1 MTSLR
6 LDYVALTDVGLRRS
20 TNQDSGYA
28 SSRLIAVADGMGGA
42 AAGDLASAE
51 TMNIVRELDRDLPD
65 IDPLDALGR
74 AVAHANRRLG
84 ELVRD
89 DPAVEGMGTTLE
101 AMLWDG
107 HQFATAHIGDSR
119 AYLLRDGELRQI
131 STDHTFV
138 QSLVEEGKITPEEA
152 RVHPHRSL
160 LLRVMLGRDD
170 NEADLDRFE
179 GRLGD
184 RFLLCSDGLSDMVER
199 GVIEQVL
206 RDSETIDLAA
216 TELVRLALEAGG
228 HDNVTVVIGELV
240 DAASDRDP
248 HLSSADGRPQLVGAA
263 SDGPRPPSE
272 HRMGQSEAPAA
283 MTSSPRAVDPEEIR
297 YAPQEPSRWRWV
309 RRTLALV
316 VVLGV
321 LGVGAFYAYQWSQD
335 QYYVAEADGNVAI
348 YRGVQ
353 VDIPGLTLSSVEER
367 TDIPTDEL
375 PEFTARQV
383 RAGIDA
389 TDRTDADQIVSDLAS
404 FVPEPEPEPEES
416 PSPSPSPSPDDESQ
430 ALDALA
436 VVGR

>member
-84 ELVRD
+84 ELVRE

-119 AYLLRDGELRQI
+119 AYLLRDGELHQI

-184 RFLLCSDGLSDMVER
+184 RFLLCSDGLSDMVD
-199 GVIEQVL
+199 GDVIETVL

-283 MTSSPRAVDPEEIR
+283 MDSTPRAVDPEEIR

-309 RRTLALV
+309 RRALALV

-321 LGVGAFYAYQWSQD
+321 LAAGAVYAYQWSQD

-389 TDRTDADQIVSDLAS
+389 TDRTDANQIITDLAS
-404 FVPEPEPEPEES
+404 FVPEPEPEES

-430 ALDALA
+430 ALDAA
-436 VVGR
+436 TVVAR

>member
-199 GVIEQVL
+199 DVIEQVL

-240 DAASDRDP
+240 DAASDPDP

-297 YAPQEPSRWRWV
+297 YAPREPSRWRWV

-353 VDIPGLTLSSVEER
+353 VDIPGLTLSSVEQR

-404 FVPEPEPEPEES
+404 FVPEPEPEAEES

-430 ALDALA
+430 ALDVVA

>member
-28 SSRLIAVADGMGGA
+28 SNRLIAVADGMGGA

-84 ELVRD
+84 ELVRE

-119 AYLLRDGELRQI
+119 AYLLRDGELHQI

-184 RFLLCSDGLSDMVER
+184 RFLLCSDGLSDMVDAD
-199 GVIEQVL
+199 VIETVL

-240 DAASDRDP
+240 DAASDLDP
-248 HLSSADGRPQLVGAA
+248 HLSSSDGRPQLVGAA

-283 MTSSPRAVDPEEIR
+283 MSSTPRAVDPEEIR

-309 RRTLALV
+309 RRALALA

-321 LGVGAFYAYQWSQD
+321 LAVGAFYAYQWSQD
-335 QYYVAEADGNVAI
+335 QYYVAESDGNVAI

-404 FVPEPEPEPEES
+404 FVPEPEPT
-416 PSPSPSPSPDDESQ
+416 PSPTPSPSPDADDESQ
-430 ALDALA
+430 AAGAGA
-436 VVGR
+436 VVLR

>member
-28 SSRLIAVADGMGGA
+28 SHRLIAVADGMGGA

-51 TMNIVRELDRDLPD
+51 TMNIVRELDRELPD

-84 ELVRD
+84 ELVRE

-119 AYLLRDGELRQI
+119 AYLLRDGELHQI

-184 RFLLCSDGLSDMVER
+184 RFLLCSDGLSDMVD
-199 GVIEQVL
+199 GDVIEKVL

-240 DAASDRDP
+240 DAASDLDP
-248 HLSSADGRPQLVGAA
+248 HLSSSDGRPQLVGAA

-272 HRMGQSEAPAA
+272 HRMGHSEAPAA
-283 MTSSPRAVDPEEIR
+283 MSSTPRAVDPEEIR

-309 RRTLALV
+309 RRALALA

-321 LGVGAFYAYQWSQD
+321 IGVGAFYAYQWSQD
-335 QYYVAEADGNVAI
+335 QYYVAESDGNVAI

-404 FVPEPEPEPEES
+404 FVPEPEPEPEQS
-416 PSPSPSPSPDDESQ
+416 PSPSPSPSPDEESQ
-430 ALDALA
+430 ALDAVA
-436 VVGR
+436 VVRR

>member
-28 SSRLIAVADGMGGA
+28 SNRLIAVADGMGGA

-84 ELVRD
+84 ELVRE

-119 AYLLRDGELRQI
+119 AYLLRDGELHQI

-184 RFLLCSDGLSDMVER
+184 RFLLCSDGLSDMVDAD
-199 GVIEQVL
+199 VIETVL

-240 DAASDRDP
+240 DAASDLDP

-283 MTSSPRAVDPEEIR
+283 MSSTPRAVDPEEIR
-297 YAPQEPSRWRWV
+297 YAPREPSRWRWV
-309 RRTLALV
+309 RRALALA

-321 LGVGAFYAYQWSQD
+321 LAVGAFYAYQWSQD
-335 QYYVAEADGNVAI
+335 QYYVAESDGNVAI

-404 FVPEPEPEPEES
+404 FVPEPT
-416 PSPSPSPSPDDESQ
+416 PSPTPSPSPDADADADDESQ
-430 ALDALA
+430 AAGAGA
-436 VVGR
+436 VVRR